1 MGRLSDRLL
10 EEAVDALEK
19 AGVSNSVIRSF
30 KKDIEGSEPSKLKE
44 SLLGDPSKGVIR

>member
-10 EEAVDALEK
+10 DEAVDALEK

-30 KKDIEGSEPSKLKE
+30 KKDIEHSDTSKLKGP
-44 SLLGDPSKGVIR
+44 LLGDSSKGVVR